1 MWPPAIGARPAD
13 VGQAGELRG
22 MQETDPRLRHWRARL
37 AARAEEAAT
46 AVGAI
51 PGVAGVVLGGS
62 FGRGEHWPLSDLDL
76 IVVGAGRPVA
86 DLAAEV
92 DQCAYQLSEMWGT
105 SGIYTAVDAGRLTFD
120 AGELSGD
127 PAERMDDHRWLH
139 GLDKVYGGR
148 PARDDDGVAS
158 ALLELSARRR
168 FDEAVVGRR
177 VEAWLATA
185 QRALADAQRRADDDA
200 TAAWIAVRQAATAIA
215 EVATERWGE
224 RAGSLGRYWT
234 LFEARARRHGDPAF
248 ADRLLT
254 AAHAHPAPRADVPEW
269 LADRIAL
276 SYEARQLVG
285 EDVTPEQNARDNH
298 LAYAGLYH
306 RRFPRSAYTW
316 MRPPPDA
323 DVRAAVGALRELARS

>member
-1 MWPPAIGARPAD
+1 
-13 VGQAGELRG
+13 
-22 MQETDPRLRHWRARL
+22 MQETDPRLRHWRTRL

-76 IVVGAGRPVA
+76 IVVSAGRPVA
-86 DLAAEV
+86 DVAAEV

-120 AGELSGD
+120 AGEVGEVDGD
-127 PAERMDDHRWLH
+127 PAGHMDDHRWLH

-148 PARDDDGVAS
+148 PARDDGGVAS
-158 ALLELSARRR
+158 ALLELSARWR

-177 VEAWLATA
+177 VTTWLAA
-185 QRALADAQRRADDDA
+185 ADRSLAEAERRADGDA
-200 TAAWIAVRQAATAIA
+200 TGAWIVVRQAATAIA

-234 LFEARARRHGDPAF
+234 LFKARARRHRDPAF

-276 SYEARQLVG
+276 SYEARLLVG
-285 EDVTPEQNARDNH
+285 EDVTPEQNARDSQ
-298 LAYAGLYH
+298 LAYAGLYRH
-306 RRFPRSAYTW
+306 RFPRSAYAW

-323 DVRAAVGALRELARS
+323 DARAAVGALRELAR